1 MNKKIMLDGV
11 ENLKIY
17 TYIDDISEGELLIMQ
32 KGKFGEI
39 YHLSINKLISINKL
53 VSKICKITE
62 KKFEKVVKFGPERIG
77 QDKYYNISAKKIER
91 ELNWKAKTDIDL
103 GLLSTYKWVYDN
115 LDVLKKM
122 KLDYI
127 HKE

>member
-1 MNKKIMLDGV
+1 MNKKIMLDGSGKSK
-11 ENLKIY
+11 KIY
-17 TYIDDISEGELLIMQ
+17 TYTM
-32 KGKFGEI
+32 I
-39 YHLSINKLISINKL
+39 YLRGIVNNAKKIWRNLSFTINKLISINKL
-53 VSKICKITE
+53 VSKICRVTE